1 MNCRAAAALSREGEE
16 QAMDTTHTAHYE
28 SLTEA
33 AKKIAETKRALL
45 LDLLNP
51 AFISKHTSSPD
62 FVTFCKVAGY
72 DINAIED
79 FEAVATEAWDKY
91 VAANTDFA
99 DWADMQAG
107 AVAWHASERLL
118 QSI

>member
-1 MNCRAAAALSREGEE
+1 MNCRGSGTIITTGKE
-16 QAMDTTHTAHYE
+16 QAMQTTDIVHFE

-33 AKKIAETKRALL
+33 AKKLAETKRALL

-51 AFISKHTSSPD
+51 AFISKHTNSPD
-62 FVTFCKVAGY
+62 FVTFCEEAGY

-79 FEAVATEAWDKY
+79 FEAVVNEDWDKY
-91 VAANTDFA
+91 VAANTDFI

-107 AVAWHASERLL
+107 AVAWHASEQMLTN
-118 QSI
+118 I